1 MLGIVPVKIL
11 GQVSANDPLYA
22 SKSEPG
28 VAVSGY
34 HSQSEH
40 INDNSLIGYAFQNH
54 EPDCDNQVFI
64 LILECDWDK
73 IYISIF

>member
-11 GQVSANDPLYA
+11 GEVNANDPLYA

-34 HSQSEH
+34 HSQSQH

-54 EPDCDNQVFI
+54 RADCKNQVWLTLFI
-64 LILECDWDK
+64 LNGSQERE
-73 IYISIF
+73 YQG